1 MLRISIQQLPL
12 LLRMLQA
19 ALLLVQVTIKT
30 LQYTQIRKVLQM
42 AQFKRLVVEVL
53 SLNDA
58 GLTIAEIATRLQ
70 CGRSVIEYIIA
81 IYATDHDVEVTW
93 RTTRDPVV

>member
-1 MLRISIQQLPL
+1 
-12 LLRMLQA
+12 
-19 ALLLVQVTIKT
+19 
-30 LQYTQIRKVLQM
+30 M

-58 GLTIAEIATRLQ
+58 GLTIAEIARRLQ

-81 IYATDHDVEVTW
+81 IYATDHDVDVTW
-93 RTTRDPVV
+93 RTARDPVV